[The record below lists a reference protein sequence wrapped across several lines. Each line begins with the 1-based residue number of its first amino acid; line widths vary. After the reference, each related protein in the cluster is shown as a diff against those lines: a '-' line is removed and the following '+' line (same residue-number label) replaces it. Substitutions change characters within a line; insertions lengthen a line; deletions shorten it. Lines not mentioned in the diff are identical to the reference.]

1 MDNLFIGLGDSG
13 FIVAKEICSRIA
25 NSEFIAVD
33 AWSPRGEKS
42 IYNINRGKNYEYFLD
57 RRELVEAHKWLRLVP
72 HHKMRSHVYELSR
85 AEIRL
90 VYEINQKST
99 GWIQCILPEINK
111 NASIHIIVPMYDNVA
126 LATAKLMAWDIKDE
140 LKTRNISARII
151 AHLILP
157 DTQFFPISSKRE
169 IQYYYCMAKA
179 FVEELKYICYLCNYK
194 KAIRAS
200 EFIMESRFDNENKT
214 LPFDFVA
221 AHGSLQPLEIDNNNR
236 VSVHDD
242 KTISTIA
249 ESIINKQTLS
259 CKDLNFSKKFDT
271 ENQLFSVDGYAT
283 KVYLEYQSNM
293 NIQKMNMLHLD
304 YNWDMLFKIQD

>member
-33 AWSPRGEKS
+33 AWSPRGES
-42 IYNINRGKNYEYFLD
+42 GIYNINRGKNYEYFLD

-72 HHKMRSHVYELSR
+72 HHQMRSHVYELSR

-99 GWIQCILPEINK
+99 GWIKHILPEINQ
-111 NASIHIIVPMYDNVA
+111 NSSVHIIVPMYDNVA
-126 LATAKLMAWDIKDE
+126 LATAKLMAWDIKNE

-157 DTQFFPISSKRE
+157 DTQFFPISSKSE
-169 IQYYYCMAKA
+169 IQYYYCMATA
-179 FVEELKYICYLCNYK
+179 FVKELKYICDLCNYK
-194 KAIRAS
+194 KEISAS
-200 EFIMESRFDNENKT
+200 EFIITNRFDSNNKM

-221 AHGSLQPLEIDNNNR
+221 THGNLQPLENNIR
-236 VSVHDD
+236 VSVHDV
-242 KTISTIA
+242 KTISAIVD
-249 ESIINKQTLS
+249 SIINTKLLN
-259 CKDLNFSKKFDT
+259 CKDIDFSKKFDN
-271 ENQLFSVDGYAT
+271 ENQLFAADGRAT
-283 KVYLEYQSNM
+283 KAYSEYQNTLKPS
-293 NIQKMNMLHLD
+293 ILNMLHLD
-304 YNWDMLFKIQD
+304 YNWDMIFKT